1 MKISEKR
8 KYIRHDALHL
18 LDYTVIDGDG
28 NPGAYSMGR
37 TLDVCL
43 DGLRL
48 ETTTPLHTD
57 TRIRLTVGF
66 EDQLIDVEGRTTHT
80 SPQSDDRFISG
91 VSFSRV
97 SKNGRK
103 LLIKYLK
110 DS

>member
-8 KYIRHDALHL
+8 KYTRRDALHL

-28 NPGAYSMGR
+28 NPGSYSMGR
-37 TLDVCL
+37 TLDVCI

-57 TRIRLTVGF
+57 TKLRLTVGF
-66 EDQLIDVEGRTTHT
+66 QDQLIDVEGKTTHT
-80 SPQSDDRFISG
+80 SPYNDRYIAG

-97 SKNGRK
+97 SKNGRRF
-103 LLIKYLK
+103 LSKYLGET
-110 DS
+110 